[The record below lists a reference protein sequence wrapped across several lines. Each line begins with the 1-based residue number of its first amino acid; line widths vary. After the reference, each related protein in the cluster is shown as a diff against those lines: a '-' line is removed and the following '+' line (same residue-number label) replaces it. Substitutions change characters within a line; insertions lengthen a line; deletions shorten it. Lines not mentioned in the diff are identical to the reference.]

1 MKDYTSIKKIIKI
14 SVLTIVIIGISIYG
28 LVSYKKQEKKSIRI
42 ENNLN
47 ESSKKNKSIIKKD
60 NISGNLV
67 VDIKGEIKK
76 PGIYKVNK
84 NTRVIDVINLAG
96 GLTEQADTSVINL
109 SKKITDEMVIIIYS
123 KDEIYNFIETKQQE
137 SIKQS
142 ICDDGEIV
150 NGACISNEDGNN
162 SENKITGKLNINTA
176 TIEELQTLP
185 GIGETKAKNIIE
197 YRNNNGNFTKIEDVL
212 EVPGIGNSI
221 YDQIKENI
229 TVK

>member
-1 MKDYTSIKKIIKI
+1 MKDYTSIKKIIKV
-14 SVLTIVIIGISIYG
+14 VLLLVIIIGMSIYG
-28 LVSYKKQEKKSIRI
+28 IVSFKKQERKSISIRDNI
-42 ENNLN
+42 DEPKSN
-47 ESSKKNKSIIKKD
+47 SIIKKD
-60 NISGNLV
+60 KPTGNLI
-67 VDIKGEIKK
+67 VDIKGEINS

-96 GLTEQADTSVINL
+96 GLTEYADTSVINL
-109 SKKITDEMVIIIYS
+109 SKKVLDEMVIIIYS
-123 KDEIYNFIETKQQE
+123 KEEVNNFLETKQQE

-142 ICDDGEIV
+142 ICTNDEVI
-150 NGACISNEDGNN
+150 NGACITTETNGEEKSISG
-162 SENKITGKLNINTA
+162 KININTA
-176 TIEELQTLP
+176 TVEELQTLP

-197 YRNNNGNFTKIEDVL
+197 YRNNNGNFTKPEDIL